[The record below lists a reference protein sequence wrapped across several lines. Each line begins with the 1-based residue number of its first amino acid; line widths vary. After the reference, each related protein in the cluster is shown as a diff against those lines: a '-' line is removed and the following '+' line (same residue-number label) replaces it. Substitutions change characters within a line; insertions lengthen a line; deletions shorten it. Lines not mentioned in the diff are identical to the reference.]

1 MLGRLNKKLNYDG
14 RFLLGQDLDL
24 TSDETDT
31 ILFSG
36 MGAILAVVSG
46 SRSTLLRHKLVNSVV
61 DLGLQKRV
69 HFSRPFGDSS

>member
-1 MLGRLNKKLNYDG
+1 MLGGLNKKLNYDG

-36 MGAILAVVSG
+36 MGAILAVSQD
-46 SRSTLLRHKLVNSVV
+46 LCRHSPSP
-61 DLGLQKRV
+61 QARE
-69 HFSRPFGDSS
+69 